1 MRRKLNDL
9 LEIKRRLEEET
20 TALRFSLDNARGKME
35 VEIREKT
42 IKLE

>member
-1 MRRKLNDL
+1 MKVN
-9 LEIKRRLEEET
+9 LEIKRILEEET
-20 TALRFSLDNARGKME
+20 SALRFSLDNAKGKIK

>member
-20 TALRFSLDNARGKME
+20 SALRFSLDNAKRKME